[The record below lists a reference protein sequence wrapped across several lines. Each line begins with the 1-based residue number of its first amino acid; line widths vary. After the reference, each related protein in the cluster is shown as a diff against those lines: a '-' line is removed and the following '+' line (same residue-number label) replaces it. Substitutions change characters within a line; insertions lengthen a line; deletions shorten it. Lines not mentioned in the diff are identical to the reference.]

1 MIEIPSNALKAA
13 GRLLKRLRT
22 KQCTLPVLSHILV
35 EAGPDEGIRLTVC
48 NLDQWLST
56 RLPTDQPSDRPEALL
71 VPAEAFQA
79 ALKADKGSAVTFTRK
94 GTKKDRRVRLR
105 MLRGGI
111 TVETHHPTLEP
122 DEFPACPQV
131 PDNAKATPVPGR
143 TFEMIAELAG
153 CASKDSTR
161 YILNSV
167 LLTPED
173 GGMVVATDGR
183 RLAATPASVPDRKL
197 VIPTPAV
204 QVLGHPDFQ
213 KGVVQVTSFKDPV
226 EKLDSE
232 NESTDDSQDHADH
245 VRLEAGNHTLVSR
258 LIEGHYPNWKQVVP
272 TDRVASASF
281 DENHRPTV
289 IDWLKALAKG
299 GKEAAVILRPT
310 KRGHLELN
318 HASGTNH
325 ASRIEVPAEITG
337 QPQPVALNAAYLA
350 DALTIAPTLWF
361 IDEMSPVV
369 ARRLDGTLCVVM
381 PMRIDVAAQAA

>member
-1 MIEIPSNALKAA
+1 MIEIPTDALKAA
-13 GRLLKRLRT
+13 GRMLKRLRT
-22 KQCTLPVLSHILV
+22 KHCTLPVLNHILV
-35 EAGPDEGIRLTVC
+35 EANSGEAIRLTVC

-56 RLPTDQPSDRPEALL
+56 HVPTDRPSDTPEVLL
-71 VPAEAFQA
+71 VPTEAFEA
-79 ALKADKGSAVTFTRK
+79 SLKADKGSSVTFTRK
-94 GTKKDRRVRLR
+94 GTKKDRRVRLK

-111 TVETHHPTLEP
+111 TVETHHPTLES
-122 DEFPACPQV
+122 DEFPPCPQV
-131 PDNAKATPVPGR
+131 PENIEATPVPGR
-143 TFEMIAELAG
+143 TFEMLTEIAG

-204 QVLGHPDFQ
+204 HALGHPDFQ
-213 KGVVQVTSFKDPV
+213 QGVIQVTPFHRPETTTETDGKAQGKPGDP
-226 EKLDSE
+226 
-232 NESTDDSQDHADH
+232 DH
-245 VRLEAGNHTLVSR
+245 VRIEAGGHVLVTR
-258 LIEGHYPNWKQVVP
+258 LIDGHYPNWKQVVP

-281 DENHRPTV
+281 EESHRPAV
-289 IDWLKALAKG
+289 IDWLKALSKG
-299 GKEAAVILRPT
+299 GKEASVILRPG
-310 KRGHLELN
+310 KRGHLELA
-318 HASGTNH
+318 HAPDTSH

-337 QPQPVALNAAYLA
+337 KPQPVALNAAYLA

-381 PMRIDVAAQAA
+381 PIRIDVAACAA